1 MLLLKERNPRAEPL
15 ALGDAYPRLLLGSP
29 RRLSLS
35 THDPIHTYTYTQR
48 MSNTCITH
56 TTPRFLPHNPTF
68 TLFSF

>member
-15 ALGDAYPRLLLGSP
+15 ALGDAHPRLLPGSP

-35 THDPIHTYTYTQR
+35 THDPIHTYTQG

-56 TTPRFLPHNPTF
+56 TTPRLLPHNPTF